1 MASQEYYTHPND
13 LAPVLEVFN
22 RIDLDPCS
30 NPFKS
35 VPAIR
40 HYVGQHGQD
49 GLALPWGE
57 SFPRIYN
64 NTVQTHWRNPFT
76 VFVNPPWN
84 NIGPWVEKAF
94 AEYQAGH
101 CTEVIM
107 LLPART
113 ETRWYRQLSKEALT
127 CQPDYRIN
135 YMQANE
141 QGELHLVK
149 GIAHASHYFYIG
161 ENWGKFQRVFEKIG
175 GIYVCLKNKT
185 A

>member
-1 MASQEYYTHPND
+1 MASQEYYTSAKD
-13 LAPVLEVFN
+13 LEPVFKTLG

-30 NPFKS
+30 NVYKS

-49 GLALPWGE
+49 GLSLPWGQPH
-57 SFPRIYN
+57 PRVSVNRDSVIEVW
-64 NTVQTHWRNPFT
+64 TQPFT

-84 NIGPWVEKAF
+84 NIGPWVDKAF
-94 AEYQAGH
+94 AEYQSGH
-101 CTEVIM
+101 CTDVIM

-113 ETRWYRQLSKEALT
+113 ELAWYRRLSREAIT

-135 YMQANE
+135 YMQAGPDG
-141 QGELHLVK
+141 QLKMVR

-161 ENWGKFQRVFEKIG
+161 ANWGKFQRAFEKIG
-175 GIYVCLKNKT
+175 GIYVCLKT